1 LLEMEKEIKEL
12 MRDIE
17 KLRINLEVVLK
28 KRDWDLLDIEVLD
41 ASKKLNVVIVE
52 YNKSLENKID
62 KKEMNKKSPT
72 SK

>member
-1 LLEMEKEIKEL
+1 MEKEIKEL